1 MGTDISE
8 TLAPN
13 SDQLDG
19 VDLAGGPRV
28 FTVVSVKVT
37 KGEQPVAVEL
47 AEFPR
52 VWRPGKNMRRVLGF
66 CWGTEGKHWTGRRVK
81 LYLDPDVKY
90 GGDDVGGVRI
100 AAVSHIAKPTD
111 APIIPSRGKA
121 ATWHVDVLADER
133 DWRGEADALTDADS
147 LRGLWQQ
154 APAAHRDY
162 IRARATSLA
171 GPTDE

>member
-1 MGTDISE
+1 MDTDISE

-19 VDLAGGPRV
+19 VDLASGPRI

-37 KGEQPVAVEL
+37 KGEQPVHVTL

-66 CWGTEGKHWTGRRVK
+66 CWGNEGKHWVGHRVK

-100 AAVSHIAKPTD
+100 AALSHIAKPTD

-121 ATWHVDVLADER
+121 ATWHVDVLPDER
-133 DWRGEADALTDADS
+133 NWRAEADALTTRDE
-147 LRGLWQQ
+147 LLELYRQ
-154 APAAHRDY
+154 APAEHHDY
-162 IRARATSLA
+162 IKDRAQQIAVSS
-171 GPTDE
+171 